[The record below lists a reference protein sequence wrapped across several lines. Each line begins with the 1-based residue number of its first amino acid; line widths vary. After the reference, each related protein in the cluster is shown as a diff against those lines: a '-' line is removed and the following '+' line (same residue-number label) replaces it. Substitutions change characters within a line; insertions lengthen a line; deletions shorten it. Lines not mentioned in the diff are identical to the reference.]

1 MQTLT
6 DITGLVV
13 PLDRDNVDTDA
24 IIPKQFLKSILRTG
38 FGPHLFDEWR
48 WQDYG
53 EPGMDLSTR
62 VPQPGFVL
70 NQPRYQGA
78 SILLGRRNFGCGS
91 SREHAAWALLQY
103 GIQAVI
109 APDFADIFRNN
120 ALKNGLLTVVLR
132 GEEVDH
138 LFATVAAHPGYRLH
152 IALDPQTVTAPD
164 GQVFAFEL
172 DPFRKDCLLRGLDD
186 ISLVLAQ
193 SDKIHRYEAS
203 ARLRQPW
210 LFPTVPD

>member
-1 MQTLT
+1 
-6 DITGLVV
+6 
-13 PLDRDNVDTDA
+13 VDTDA

-48 WQDYG
+48 WQDHG
-53 EPGMDLSTR
+53 EPGMDLSAR

-70 NQPRYQGA
+70 NHPRYQGA

-91 SREHAAWALLQY
+91 SREHAAWALLQF
-103 GIQAVI
+103 GLQAVI

-132 GEEVDH
+132 SDEVEH
-138 LFATVAAHPGYRLH
+138 LFASVAAHPGYRLH
-152 IALDPQTVTAPD
+152 IALGPQTVTAPD

-193 SDKIHRYEAS
+193 SEKIHRYEAS
-203 ARLRQPW
+203 ARQRQPW
-210 LFPTVPD
+210 LFPTAPD